1 MPDGLNLLVLVSKF
15 GIDTTKNPW
24 YRIGIV
30 SILKSWY
37 RPYLI
42 FYQIL
47 FQVKIQFAIL
57 AAIGLA
63 NFLFSW

>member
-1 MPDGLNLLVLVSKF
+1 MLDDLNLLVSVSKF

-24 YRIGIV
+24 YRIDFKKLV
-30 SILKSWY
+30 SPI
-37 RPYLI
+37 PNF

-47 FQVKIQFAIL
+47 FQVKIQFAIR